1 MLEFLSSNIWAVW
14 LVVALAFL
22 LLESGTAA
30 LVCIWFVPAAIVVS
44 VLSIWVDSIGL
55 QIAIFLVLSGVCLF
69 LCKKLFSKSRK
80 ETLDDTNDKL
90 IGKTAKAQTVI
101 SGDEGKVLIG
111 DVYWRA
117 TADEVIEEGETV
129 VIKEANGNV
138 LTVCKK

>member
-1 MLEFLSSNIWAVW
+1 MLEFLSSNMWAIW

-30 LVCIWFVPAAIVVS
+30 LICIWFVPAAIIVS
-44 VLSIWVDSIGL
+44 VLSVWIDSL
-55 QIAIFLVLSGVCLF
+55 VAQIAIFIVLSGVCLF
-69 LCKKLFSKSRK
+69 LCKKLFAKSRK
-80 ETLDDTNDKL
+80 ESLDDTSDKL

-101 SGDEGKVLIG
+101 SDEEGKVLIG

-117 TADEVIEEGETV
+117 TADGTIEEGETV
-129 VIKEANGNV
+129 VITEVNGNV

>member
-1 MLEFLSSNIWAVW
+1 MLEFLGSNMWAVW
-14 LVVALAFL
+14 LVVALAAL

-30 LVCIWFVPAAIVVS
+30 LICIWFVPAAIVVS
-44 VLSIWVDSIGL
+44 ILSVWVHSLGL

-69 LCKKLFSKSRK
+69 FCKKFFSKSRK
-80 ETLDDTNDKL
+80 ESLDDTSDKL

-101 SGDEGKVLIG
+101 SDDEGKVLIG

-117 TADEVIEEGETV
+117 TADDVIEEGETV
-129 VIKEANGNV
+129 VIKEVNGNI